1 MMADYNSMDA
11 MFDRVVER
19 RKENLREKRRKRNV
33 AAIVDF
39 ASNLLVAAGNMNGAR
54 LKSPAPLLPEYEKAY
69 RDAHERLTGFMRDFN
84 GRKAHS
90 QLWNPLSKRNAKERS
105 VTGIPYAANLLSGS
119 FENTLNSYKESG
131 SFKNLSKK

>member
-39 ASNLLVAAGNMNGAR
+39 ASNLLVAAGNMSGAR

>member
-90 QLWNPLSKRNAKERS
+90 QLWNPLSKRSAKERS
-105 VTGIPYAANLLSGS
+105 VTWIPYAANLLSGS
-119 FENTLNSYKESG
+119 FDNALNSYKESG

>member
-90 QLWNPLSKRNAKERS
+90 QLWNPLSKRSAKERS
-105 VTGIPYAANLLSGS
+105 VTRIPYAANLLSGS
-119 FENTLNSYKESG
+119 FDNALNSYKESG

>member
-1 MMADYNSMDA
+1 MMADYNGMDA

-19 RKENLREKRRKRNV
+19 RKEYLREKRRKRNV

-90 QLWNPLSKRNAKERS
+90 QLWNPLSKRSAKERS

-119 FENTLNSYKESG
+119 FDNALNRYKESG

>member
-131 SFKNLSKK
+131 SFKNFSKK

>member
-1 MMADYNSMDA
+1 MVADYNSMDA

>member
-90 QLWNPLSKRNAKERS
+90 QLCNPLSKRNAKERS

>member
-90 QLWNPLSKRNAKERS
+90 QLWNPLSKRSAKERS

>member
-69 RDAHERLTGFMRDFN
+69 RDAHERLTAFMRDFN

-90 QLWNPLSKRNAKERS
+90 QLWNPLSKRNAKKRS

>member
-54 LKSPAPLLPEYEKAY
+54 LKSPAPLLPEYENAY

>member
-69 RDAHERLTGFMRDFN
+69 SPMA
-84 GRKAHS
+84 
-90 QLWNPLSKRNAKERS
+90 LS
-105 VTGIPYAANLLSGS
+105 
-119 FENTLNSYKESG
+119 ESG
-131 SFKNLSKK
+131 RVMVRRLRQSAKAYSSMARTSPGNCRVRRLSQS

>member
-19 RKENLREKRRKRNV
+19 RKENLREKRRKCNV

>member
-54 LKSPAPLLPEYEKAY
+54 LKSPTPLLPEYEKAY
-69 RDAHERLTGFMRDFN
+69 RDAHERLTGFIRDFN

>member
-1 MMADYNSMDA
+1 MMADYNGMDA
-11 MFDRVVER
+11 LFDRVIER
-19 RKENLREKRRKRNV
+19 RKENLKEKRRKRNV

-84 GRKAHS
+84 GKTAHS
-90 QLWNPLSKRNAKERS
+90 QLWDPLSKRNAKERS
-105 VTGIPYAANLLSGS
+105 VTRIPYAANLLSGN
-119 FENTLNSYKESG
+119 FENALNSYKESG
-131 SFKNLSKK
+131 SFKNLYKK

>member
-11 MFDRVVER
+11 LFDRVVER

-90 QLWNPLSKRNAKERS
+90 QLWNPLSKRSAKERS
-105 VTGIPYAANLLSGS
+105 VTRIPYAADLLSGS
-119 FENTLNSYKESG
+119 FDNALNSYKESG

>member
-119 FENTLNSYKESG
+119 FENTRNSYKESG